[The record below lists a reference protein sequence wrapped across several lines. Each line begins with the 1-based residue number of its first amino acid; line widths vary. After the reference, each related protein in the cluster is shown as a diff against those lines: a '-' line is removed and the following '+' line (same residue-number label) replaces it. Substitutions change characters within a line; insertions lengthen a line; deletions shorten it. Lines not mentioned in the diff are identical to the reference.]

1 MIAMPVALAV
11 WLARKT
17 NAPWLLFGI
26 GAVTFLGSQV
36 VHLPLNAGLTLLL
49 KAMWPSPQP
58 QWWHVPFNAVV
69 LGLTA
74 GLCEETAR
82 YIGYRWLAK
91 KARAYRDALML
102 GTGHG
107 GIEAILL
114 GGYVALTFVNMVALR
129 QMDLTTSGLTGD
141 ALAKTRSSVAAFW
154 SAPAYLVMLG
164 AVERL
169 FSLIVHISLSV
180 MVLQVFTRRNGS
192 WLVAAIGFHW
202 LTDAV
207 AVFGSQSHWSPLAIE
222 ALIGIFALV
231 GLVIMV
237 GLRPRG
243 EPLIPPEPEPVLVL
257 GASDSLRPPLNPSAD
272 AARRIDDS
280 RFA

>member
-1 MIAMPVALAV
+1 
-11 WLARKT
+11 
-17 NAPWLLFGI
+17 
-26 GAVTFLGSQV
+26 
-36 VHLPLNAGLTLLL
+36 
-49 KAMWPSPQP
+49 
-58 QWWHVPFNAVV
+58 
-69 LGLTA
+69 
-74 GLCEETAR
+74 
-82 YIGYRWLAK
+82 
-91 KARAYRDALML
+91 
-102 GTGHG
+102 
-107 GIEAILL
+107 
-114 GGYVALTFVNMVALR
+114 MVALR
-129 QMDLTTSGLTGD
+129 QMDWATVRLTGD
-141 ALAKTRSSVAAFW
+141 ALAKAQRDVATFW
-154 SAPAYLVMLG
+154 SAPAYLALLG

-169 FSLIVHISLSV
+169 FALTVHVSLSV
-180 MVLQVFTRRNGS
+180 MVLQVFTRRNGG

-257 GASDSLRPPLNPSAD
+257 GVSDSLRPPLNPSAD